1 MSQYLWGVVDLPSK
15 QINDFYHG
23 KGKHTQYWIC
33 SGQTWKTILRS
44 RQTSKRHFGAKNTG
58 QSPGSVAANPWNFL
72 TRKILVGRL
81 FLFSLWNWRRKENEN
96 PFLNQFSLKWFTFI
110 SEILF
115 IYTEIRITKL
125 KAEWLVVIL
134 YNLKIKLWT
143 HMNKLYL
150 TNGYELSFASVFSNQ
165 RGSPPKYAS
174 RDAMVKNKRLS
185 VFWKWL
191 WAQYLNIHSNSVAI
205 PLASVRP

>member
-1 MSQYLWGVVDLPSK
+1 MYVWFLPW
-15 QINDFYHG
+15 
-23 KGKHTQYWIC
+23 KGKHTQYWIR
-33 SGQTWKTILRS
+33 GQTWKTILTS
-44 RQTSKRHFGAKNTG
+44 RQTSKRHFGAKKLR
-58 QSPGSVAANPWNFL
+58 SKSRFRSVAANPWNFL
-72 TRKILVGRL
+72 TRKFLVGRL

-96 PFLNQFSLKWFTFI
+96 PFLNQFTLKWFTFI

-115 IYTEIRITKL
+115 IYTEIRTTKL

-205 PLASVRP
+205 PLASVKVVPS